1 MLSGGL
7 DIMRE
12 WRMTELL
19 RGSMK
24 GIVLVVAQWVGC
36 GRGGFIPSTIFFF
49 KCLDARLG
57 E

>member
-7 DIMRE
+7 DTMRE